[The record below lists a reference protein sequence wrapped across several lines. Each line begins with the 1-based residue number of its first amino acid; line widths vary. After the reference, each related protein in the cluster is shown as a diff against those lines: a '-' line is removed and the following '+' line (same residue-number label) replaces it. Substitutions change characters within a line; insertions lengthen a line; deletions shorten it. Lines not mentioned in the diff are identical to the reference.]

1 MKPSTLL
8 RFHRA
13 LTKRKYRRLST
24 FMVPKKPG
32 PKGHNQEVIAA
43 VVAMKQ
49 RNPTWGCPR
58 IAQQIALA
66 FGIPINF
73 GVHCG
78 DVDGVG
84 PRPFVER
91 LIGTLRRECLDRML
105 FWSATDLERK
115 LSDFQA
121 FYNAHRAHA
130 SLDGRKPIQQQTDVA
145 WWVNSP
151 VFAGLA

>member
-1 MKPSTLL
+1 
-8 RFHRA
+8 
-13 LTKRKYRRLST
+13 
-24 FMVPKKPG
+24 MVPKKPG

-130 SLDGRKPIQQQTDVA
+130 SLDGTEANPATDGCRMVGQLAGIRRPRVTAVA
-145 WWVNSP
+145 S
-151 VFAGLA
+151 